1 MIETNGHFLI
11 TGGSVES
18 DKRIERCRSVQAGN
32 LECEL
37 LPPNMAELQPITSKL
52 AFSLRH

>member
-37 LPPNMAELQPITSKL
+37 LSSNMAELQPITSKL
-52 AFSLRH
+52 ASLLCY